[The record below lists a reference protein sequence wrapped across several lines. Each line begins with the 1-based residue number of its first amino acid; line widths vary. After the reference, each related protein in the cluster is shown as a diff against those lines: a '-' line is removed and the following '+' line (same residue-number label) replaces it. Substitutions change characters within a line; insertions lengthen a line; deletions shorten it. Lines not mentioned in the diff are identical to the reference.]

1 MANFSW
7 CFIGCIDGLKI
18 VLKTQNLKIK
28 DRNVFVTKKK
38 SNQGSINSGK
48 WPYILNSDYLRNA
61 LGPHNLPIISH
72 IICNGWPK

>member
-38 SNQGSINSGK
+38 NQIKVPLTAESGL
-48 WPYILNSDYLRNA
+48 IF
-61 LGPHNLPIISH
+61 
-72 IICNGWPK
+72 